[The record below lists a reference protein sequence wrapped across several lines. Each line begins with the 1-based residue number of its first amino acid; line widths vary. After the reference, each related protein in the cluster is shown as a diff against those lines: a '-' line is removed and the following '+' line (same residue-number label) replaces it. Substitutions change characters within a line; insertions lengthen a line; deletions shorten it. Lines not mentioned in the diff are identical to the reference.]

1 MELLSV
7 INELEEL
14 VESSSRVPLTRKVL
28 IDEEKILDILDRI
41 RTILPDDVRKAKW
54 VVQEREKV
62 IEEARKEA
70 ERIIGEAR
78 REAEKRAE
86 ESEVVRQAKEM
97 AEQILGKAEQVA
109 REMKLGA
116 REYADEILA
125 RLEERLNRITKEIQ
139 QGRAELKGMNK

>member
-14 VESSSRVPLTRKVL
+14 IESSSRVPLTRKVL
-28 IDEEKILDILDRI
+28 VDEEKILDILDRI

-70 ERIIGEAR
+70 ERIIEEAR

-97 AEQILGKAEQVA
+97 AESVLGKAEQVA
-109 REMKLGA
+109 REIKLGA

-125 RLEERLNRITKEIQ
+125 KLEERLHRITKEIQ
-139 QGRAELKGMNK
+139 QGRAELKGMK